1 MLTARQPTVLLVA
14 AYALH
19 AAGAGAGAGFA
30 LQHYQFTAA
39 DKILYCRH
47 HVVQAVNKL

>member
-1 MLTARQPTVLLVA
+1 MLAARQTTVQLVA

-19 AAGAGAGAGFA
+19 AAGAGAGFA

-39 DKILYCRH
+39 DKVWYCRH
-47 HVVQAVNKL
+47 PVVQAVSEL